1 VSDSLPGQ
9 DPLEDA
15 KSATTS
21 ALTKARR
28 RLQRRV
34 EAIRGD
40 IARGAEAEALA
51 TTARWFVAEAS
62 RALRGTRE
70 LTVTDW
76 STGEPRPLTFQLDPA
91 KLPRDQIEAVF
102 AHARRMQKGRVIA
115 EARLAE
121 TAEKVARLDQALIA
135 IESATSLEDIERAT
149 SQARGASAVR
159 PGGDLSRPIRS
170 PKREERTRLPYRT
183 FQSSPGLPVYVGRG
197 AADNDALTFRVAR
210 PRDLWLHAKGT
221 SGAHV
226 VLPLGKGKEP
236 ASEALVDAAHLAA
249 HFSTQRDEPTVEVT
263 YTLRGRVRKPRGS
276 APGLV
281 VVDQGKTMWVRMEP
295 DRLKRL
301 LASEESAAG
310 IGT

>member
-1 VSDSLPGQ
+1 M
-9 DPLEDA
+9 E
-15 KSATTS
+15 ATRS
-21 ALTKARR
+21 
-28 RLQRRV
+28 
-34 EAIRGD
+34 D
-40 IARGAEAEALA
+40 IARGANAEALA

-115 EARLAE
+115 EARLTE

-301 LASEESAAG
+301 LASEESAARLG
-310 IGT
+310 I

>member
-1 VSDSLPGQ
+1 
-9 DPLEDA
+9 
-15 KSATTS
+15 
-21 ALTKARR
+21 
-28 RLQRRV
+28 
-34 EAIRGD
+34 
-40 IARGAEAEALA
+40 
-51 TTARWFVAEAS
+51 
-62 RALRGTRE
+62 
-70 LTVTDW
+70 
-76 STGEPRPLTFQLDPA
+76 
-91 KLPRDQIEAVF
+91 
-102 AHARRMQKGRVIA
+102 M
-115 EARLAE
+115 
-121 TAEKVARLDQALIA
+121 
-135 IESATSLEDIERAT
+135 
-149 SQARGASAVR
+149 
-159 PGGDLSRPIRS
+159 PI
-170 PKREERTRLPYRT
+170 
-183 FQSSPGLPVYVGRG
+183 YVGRG